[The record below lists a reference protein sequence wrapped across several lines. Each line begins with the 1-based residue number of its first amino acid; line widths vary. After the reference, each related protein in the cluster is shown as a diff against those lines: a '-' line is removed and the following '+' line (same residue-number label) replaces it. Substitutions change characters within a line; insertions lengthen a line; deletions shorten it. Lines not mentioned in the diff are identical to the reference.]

1 MDVEIFRRTVKDR
14 RRGASWDLLKYM
26 AEGIKAVGDNPIMV
40 NENKTGSWTENEME
54 PTAKI
59 GCMFGYGGS
68 KQMHHTKGRRR
79 DLVERAKKK
88 GIYIITFDGGILS
101 SFGNTITDPN
111 HHWRV
116 ALYSP
121 MNNGNFLSDNSPPDR
136 WEKMKALWKIKYE
149 PWRKS
154 NPEDPILFVLQPK
167 DNWSMNELDPID
179 WFNDVYK
186 KLRPLTKRKFL
197 IRPHPNHMAAMENRK
212 NEFPKNCELIIG
224 QKFFS
229 GDEKK
234 HYRFNFQE
242 ALNNCHAVI
251 THNSTASIDS
261 CIRGI
266 PTFVTSD
273 LAICW
278 PVGNTVLEDIENP
291 KYPDRTQWVYD
302 LGYKQWTEKEIKDG
316 TVFKRFKNKLF
327 PLYKANNE

>member
-14 RRGASWDLLKYM
+14 RRGASWDLLKHM
-26 AEGIKAVGDNPIMV
+26 AEGIRACGDNPIMV
-40 NENKTGSWTENEME
+40 NETKIGEWTTNEME

-59 GCMFGYGGS
+59 GCMFGYGGTN
-68 KQMHHTKGRRR
+68 QMHHTKGRRR

-121 MNNGNFLSDNSPPDR
+121 MNNGNFLSDNSPSDR
-136 WEKMKALWKIKYE
+136 WEKMCSLWKIKYE

-154 NPEDPILFVLQPK
+154 NPNDPILFVLQPK
-167 DNWSMNELDPID
+167 DNWSMNELDPIT
-179 WFNDVYK
+179 WFNDVYNK
-186 KLRPLTKRKFL
+186 IRPLTKRQFL
-197 IRPHPNHMAAMENRK
+197 IRPHPNHMAHIEERK
-212 NEFPKNCELIIG
+212 NEFPNDCKVIIG
-224 QKFFS
+224 QKFFT

-234 HYRFNFQE
+234 YYRFDFQK

-278 PVGNTVLEDIENP
+278 PVGNTILEDIENP

-302 LGYKQWTEKEIKDG
+302 LGYKQWTEKEIKNG
-316 TVFKRFKNKLF
+316 TVFKRFKEKLK
-327 PLYKANNE
+327 L